1 MRNQIQTGSK
11 IMGQFKEYVKMAL
24 YNIKENKGR
33 SFLTMLGIIIGISS
47 VITIVSIGNGLKADV
62 MSGTEVK
69 SVTVIPNPE
78 ETNQSYIIT
87 WEDLMAVKAS
97 LGERAKGVSSSSV
110 TQGNVETRK
119 GSFDAYVMMTTPD
132 TEADPT
138 QMEMLY
144 GSYFSE
150 DDVMNGETACVLD
163 KASAL
168 YLFGT
173 ADVVGMDF
181 DLMIE
186 DAIITLTIKG
196 VRDGDPEVMASNEEV
211 MKMFGMTMPVYIELP
226 YTAVE
231 SWGEKVE
238 DFPSLSI
245 YLGENENENAVAKS
259 AVQVL
264 NSRHRYEGENL
275 FMKQQSMDMA
285 NAMGGILDTVTAFIV
300 FVAGISL
307 LVGGIGVMNIMLVSV
322 TERTREIGIRKA
334 LGAKTSSIISQ
345 FLCESAIISGIG
357 GIIGIIIGATISGVV
372 SALKIGGL
380 SAKLSLSAVIIT
392 TCFSCGVGIV
402 FGIYPARKAARMSPI
417 EALKQL

>member
-1 MRNQIQTGSK
+1 
-11 IMGQFKEYVKMAL
+11 MGQFGEYIKMAL
-24 YNIKENKGR
+24 YNIRENKGR

-62 MSGTEVK
+62 MSSTEVK
-69 SVTVIPNPE
+69 SVAVVPNPE
-78 ETNQSYIIT
+78 ETNQTAVIT
-87 WEDLMAVKAS
+87 WEDLGAVKES
-97 LGERAKGVSSSSV
+97 LGERAKGVASSSMA
-110 TQGNVETRK
+110 QGNVETRK
-119 GSFDAYVMMTTPD
+119 GSFDAYVKLTTPD
-132 TEADPT
+132 AEADPS
-138 QMEMLY
+138 ELGLLY

-150 DDVMNGETACVLD
+150 DDVVNAAAVCVLD

-173 ADVVGMDF
+173 ADVVGMDV

-186 DAIITLTIKG
+186 DAIVTLTIKG
-196 VRDGDPEVMASNEEV
+196 VRDSDPEVMAANEEV
-211 MKMFGMTMPVYIELP
+211 MKMFGMTMPVFIELP
-226 YTAVE
+226 YTIVE
-231 SWGEKVE
+231 SWGERVE
-238 DFPSLSI
+238 DFQSLNI
-245 YLGENENENAVAKS
+245 FLAENEDENAVAKA
-259 AVQVL
+259 AVRVL
-264 NSRHRYEGENL
+264 DGRHRNEGENL

-285 NAMGGILDTVTAFIV
+285 NAMGGILDAVTAFIV

-334 LGAKTSSIISQ
+334 LGAKTSSIIVQ

-357 GIIGIIIGATISGVV
+357 GIIGILIGAAVSGAV
-372 SALKIGGL
+372 SALKIAGL
-380 SAKLSLSAVIIT
+380 SARLSPGAVIIT

-417 EALKQL
+417 DALKQL

>member
-1 MRNQIQTGSK
+1 
-11 IMGQFKEYVKMAL
+11 MGQFAEYIKMAL

-33 SFLTMLGIIIGISS
+33 SLLTMLGIIIGISS

-62 MSGTEVK
+62 MSSTETK

-78 ETNQSYIIT
+78 ETNQSFMIT
-87 WEDLMAVKAS
+87 WEDLMAVKTS
-97 LGERAKGVSSSSV
+97 LGERAKGVSSSSII
-110 TQGNVETRK
+110 QGNVDTRK
-119 GSFDAYVMMTTPD
+119 GNFDAYVMLTTPD
-132 TEADPT
+132 AEADPE
-138 QMEMLY
+138 QMGMLY
-144 GSYFSE
+144 GSYFTE
-150 DDVMNGETACVLD
+150 EDVMNGETACVLD

-173 ADVVGMDF
+173 ADVAGMDF
-181 DLMIE
+181 DLTIE
-186 DAIITLTIKG
+186 DAIVTLTVRG
-196 VRDGDPEVMASNEEV
+196 VRDGDPEVMAANEEA

-226 YTAVE
+226 YTVVE
-231 SWGEKVE
+231 LWGEKVE
-238 DFPSLSI
+238 DFSSLVI
-245 YLGENENENAVAKS
+245 YLGEGENENAVAKA

-264 NSRHRYEGENL
+264 NARHRNEGENL
-275 FMKQQSMDMA
+275 FMKQQSLDMA
-285 NAMGGILDTVTAFIV
+285 NFMGGILDTVTAFIV

-334 LGAKTSSIISQ
+334 LGAKTSSIIFQ

-357 GIIGIIIGATISGVV
+357 GIIGIMIGAALSGVV

-380 SAKLSLSAVIIT
+380 SARLSFGAVIIT
-392 TCFSCGVGIV
+392 TCFSCGVGVV
-402 FGIYPARKAARMSPI
+402 FGIYPARKAAKMSPI